1 MKLLRIMLVAF
12 CLPVLVSASADADHR
27 VTINKTH
34 QSFFKI
40 VDRQDFYIRDSAFVQ
55 ESRTMVSH
63 DLQMLDMVHL
73 RRIVRFDEG
82 MVYQLNLR
90 DATVASLPL
99 DEFMEVHAEQ
109 RQQACKDSQERADV
123 ERKLLESRRRTPGG
137 KKLRDHGPWAER
149 FEWFTDTLA
158 SGRPVETALGPGWE
172 QEVRIIGVV
181 REEPL
186 DTLSARRHIR
196 LVDSNPSLVALGES
210 MSRLTDGREPA
221 EWLRWFF
228 TKYHFHGNAGFAE
241 GVQYLVPPGGGFD
254 TCYTD
259 IAPPDSGLPVASCYR
274 IRMNDRERHGLIAK
288 GNAVE
293 FANQTYIVKTLV
305 DKNVLL
311 ADSMAV
317 TVAGEEPAPDSL
329 FAIPENFESTF
340 FTKEEVLRFFETE
353 SWIVTKEFLRL
364 AM

>member
-1 MKLLRIMLVAF
+1 MKPICISLVTF
-12 CLPVLVSASADADHR
+12 CLLVLASATANADHR

-82 MVYQLNLR
+82 MVYQLDLR
-90 DATVASLPL
+90 NATVASLPL
-99 DEFMEVHAEQ
+99 DEFMELHARQ
-109 RQQACKDSQERADV
+109 RQQALDDSQERANV
-123 ERKLLESRRRTPGG
+123 ESKALESRRRTPGG
-137 KKLRDHGPWAER
+137 KKLREYGPWADR

-158 SGRPVETALGPGWE
+158 SDEPVETALGPGWE
-172 QEVRIIGVV
+172 QEVRITGVV

-186 DTLSARRHIR
+186 DTLSARRYLR
-196 LVDSNPSLVALGES
+196 SVDSNPSLIALGES
-210 MSRLTDGREPA
+210 MSRLTDGREAA

-228 TKYHFHGNAGFAE
+228 TKYHFHGSAGFAE

-254 TCYTD
+254 TSRTD
-259 IAPPDSGLPVASCYR
+259 IAPPDSGLPVASCFR

-305 DKNVLL
+305 DQNVLL
-311 ADSMAV
+311 ADSMS
-317 TVAGEEPAPDSL
+317 VAAAREEPAPDSL
-329 FAIPENFESTF
+329 FVVPEDFESTF

-353 SWIVTKEFLRL
+353 SWIVTKEFMRL